1 MYEDNPGQNK
11 KPDARPPP
19 VADDAPASPENDAR
33 ARTHT
38 MGKRCVFA
46 TIATIV
52 AVAIALGVGLGLGL
66 KSDDAAA
73 GVFVYGET
81 ELTGF
86 SSSEFNG
93 NPNNALNFR
102 RGVASLSSTVEYN
115 DVTITSVTDVARRR
129 AALRKIL
136 AVSSRVKIAFNVAVS
151 DATEQTSVKTTY
163 QAVTPTQLTTA
174 LTGEGLSVTAAT
186 APTVTVTAPAPAPS
200 APAAVSSLSAAA
212 RSSAIAAALNPT
224 PISVIPAAGITTA
237 SSGASRVDGRSL
249 AAVTPAIDV
258 DSCSAESA
266 YATAAP
272 PTTYVRDI
280 TSDIFQT
287 PTMIVCFTSN
297 VGWFKN
303 LNSGPYIAEIDASFC
318 ENQYKK
324 GELIYSWVVDATG
337 ANVTDTSD
345 TRDFK
350 INVWVAMPQEDGSMM
365 NVDTEMKVLYS
376 DIAINGD
383 RVNIKKSVFT
393 YQMPGIDDGSG
404 NMVSPMFGFVERS
417 CDITADADA
426 VCTKNATVWYEY
438 SYDGSPSGFEAAT
451 RSETLTGGVTKA
463 VFKYNDGGLAEGEV
477 FAQDGKA
484 KLSLGSTTY
493 CDNIASRKYGSDRY
507 TLYDETCA
515 LVSRTSSSA
524 LKATVGETEYIAWV
538 MYGGG
543 VDLPTMNW
551 MADPPEAYTPL
562 ELAAA
567 KAAFVDGQPVEMIV
581 DWSDSSQNVDKTLRA
596 GSGVLYKV
604 SPVVVAVSA
613 YPDIKITVNVYP
625 PGGSYYSIEVVYRSS
640 ESAFKTVKK
649 STDPN
654 FAERPFNFADDLG
667 SEPASFWG
675 PVTGSGTLLNATHV
689 KLSKTTVVNPTTSP
703 STLTLTCASG
713 CADPSK
719 FDNLGESNVTSDYQF
734 ATPSWSSTYSEY
746 ETYTFNKQTS
756 ILTSSGTP
764 VMYDNAGSST
774 TFKWNENAIRMELFE
789 ATEANREALNC
800 ATDVPCE
807 YIGSLDE
814 YYVYESGPW
823 SKMVWFENPSDSDD
837 TLFLQPEITLVGQ
850 ITSTHAATSSGTNYV
865 GKDLSLYYNTGYMHG
880 LPFRCFNS
888 ATGVVTDAVVNVEY
902 GYAYCEVVG
911 DSYPWHMPDV
921 VIPDG
926 TTFKDPLDD
935 KKYTVRTTEAIE
947 TLERLDNSQCAAL
960 DLDEV
965 SLDYPTISGYVEFTM
980 PTKPSMST
988 LTVGSVKR

>member
-1 MYEDNPGQNK
+1 MHDPL
-11 KPDARPPP
+11 PF
-19 VADDAPASPENDAR
+19 ADDAPASPENDAR

-174 LTGEGLSVTAAT
+174 LTGQGLSVTAAT

-237 SSGASRVDGRSL
+237 ASGASRVDGRSL

-258 DSCSAESA
+258 NSCAADSA

-272 PTTYVRDI
+272 PTTYVQDI
-280 TSDIFQT
+280 TSEIFET
-287 PTMIVCFTSN
+287 PTMIVCFISK

-303 LNSGPYIAEIDASFC
+303 LNSGAYIAEIDASFC
-318 ENQYKK
+318 QNQYKK
-324 GELIYSWVVDATG
+324 GALIYSWVVNATG

-350 INVWVAMPQEDGSMM
+350 INVWVAMPVEDGSMM
-365 NVDTEMKVLYS
+365 YVDTEMKVLYS

-383 RVNIKKSVFT
+383 RVNIKKSKFT
-393 YQMPGIDDGSG
+393 YQMPKIDVG
-404 NMVSPMFGFVERS
+404 NGNKVSPMYGFIERS

-426 VCTKNATVWYEY
+426 VCTKNATVWYEK
-438 SYDGSPSGFEAAT
+438 SIDGGSPFEAAT

-463 VFKYNDGGLAEGEV
+463 KFKYNDEGLAREGKV

-507 TLYDETCA
+507 TLYDDTCA

-524 LKATVGETEYIAWV
+524 LKATVNGNEYIAWV

-551 MADPPEAYTPL
+551 MADPPVAYTPP

-581 DWSDSSQNVDKTLRA
+581 DWSNSSQNVAKTLRA

-625 PGGSYYSIEVVYRSS
+625 SGGSSYSIEVVYRSS
-640 ESAFKTVKK
+640 ESKLKTVSK
-649 STDPN
+649 STDSN
-654 FAERPFNFADDLG
+654 FAERDFDFATDLG
-667 SEPASFWG
+667 SEPAGFWG

-689 KLSKTTVVNPTTSP
+689 KLSKTTVVNPTTTA

-713 CADPSK
+713 CADPST
-719 FDNLGESNVTSDYQF
+719 FGALGESDDTSDYQF
-734 ATPSWSSTYSEY
+734 ATPSYVTPSTYSQY
-746 ETYTFNKQTS
+746 KNYTFDKQTS
-756 ILTSSGTP
+756 ILTSSSTP

-774 TFKWNENAIRMELFE
+774 TFKWDQNEIRMELFE
-789 ATEANREALNC
+789 ATVANRAALNC

-814 YYVYESGPW
+814 YYVYRSGPW
-823 SKMVWFENPSDSDD
+823 AKMVWFENPSDSAD

-888 ATGVVTDAVVNVEY
+888 ATGVVTDAVVDVQY

-911 DSYPWHMPDV
+911 DSYPEHMPDV

-947 TLERLDNSQCAAL
+947 TLERLDNTECAAL
-960 DLDEV
+960 NLAEV
-965 SLDYPTISGYVEFTM
+965 SLDYPTSSDYDEFIM
-980 PTKPSMST
+980 PTKPSMNT
-988 LTVGSVKR
+988 LTVGSVER